1 MPGLIHEVVV
11 VGAGVSGLA
20 LARDLHSQG
29 RAPVVLERARGVGGR
44 CATRRL
50 DGQPV
55 DHGPAFLHG
64 RAERFI
70 AEMVAVRDVTVIP
83 DWPHAREGSGA
94 PCQPQAFDGW
104 SRRLAYAEGL
114 SRFPKHLARG
124 LDVRLE
130 TNVTALAYAA
140 EPSSAAG
147 GCWTLTLGSGETLR
161 ARALALTMPTPS
173 ASALLQPMA
182 PLPASIAAALPL
194 LGLVRTLVCLTVIA
208 RYPVGTTAPAWQ
220 ASFPRSSAAV
230 HTILHDSSKRAGAA
244 RLMLVIQARPRF
256 SRAHQDDPAES
267 WTHALLEAAAVIHGA
282 WIARPEVAQP
292 HVWRK
297 ARVDAGS
304 ELARPVAI
312 QLDGGAALGVAGDG
326 FHPAGGVEGAYLSG
340 IALAARLAELLP
352 RRT

>member
-1 MPGLIHEVVV
+1 MPGLIREVIV

-20 LARDLHSQG
+20 LARELQSQG

-64 RAERFI
+64 RTERFI
-70 AEMVAVRDVTVIP
+70 AEMDAVRDVVAIL

-94 PCQPQAFDGW
+94 PCQPQAFDGR
-104 SRRLAYAEGL
+104 SRRLAFAEGV
-114 SRFPKHLARG
+114 SCFPKHLARG

-130 TNVTALAYAA
+130 ANVTALGFAA
-140 EPSSAAG
+140 DPSSAAG
-147 GCWTLTLGSGETLR
+147 GCWTLTLASGETLR
-161 ARALALTMPTPS
+161 ARAVALTMPAPS
-173 ASALLQPMA
+173 ASALLQAMT
-182 PLPASIAAALPL
+182 PLPASIAAVLPL
-194 LGLVRTLVCLTVIA
+194 LGLVRTLACLTVIA
-208 RYPVGTTAPAWQ
+208 RYPAGTTAPAWQ

-244 RLMLVIQARPRF
+244 RLVLVIQARPGF
-256 SRAHQDDPAES
+256 SRAHLDDPAES
-267 WTHALLEAAAVIHGA
+267 WARALLEEAAAIHGA
-282 WIARPEVAQP
+282 WIARPEVMQS

-297 ARVDAGS
+297 ARVDPGS
-304 ELARPVAI
+304 ELARPIAI

-340 IALAARLAELLP
+340 IALAPRLAELLP